1 MNMESLQHF
10 LTADVSGL
18 IVQLFFVFTVVLMIF
33 DRQKP
38 PVLTGLLTGIG
49 LIVLGLG
56 GSFTTSAVAIAS
68 IVNGCLWLL
77 LAWQRHR
84 QR

>member
-1 MNMESLQHF
+1 MESITRF
-10 LTADVSGL
+10 LTADASGL

-38 PVLTGLLTGIG
+38 PVLTGVLTGIG
-49 LIVLGLG
+49 LIVLGIG
-56 GSFTTSAVAIAS
+56 GSFTTSAVSIAS
-68 IVNGCLWLL
+68 IVNGCLWLF